1 VSATTD
7 DRTTRGTAGP
17 MGGVWIV
24 VADEAWPAALEVA
37 RASGGT
43 VTAAVVGPQ
52 PLADAVAAA
61 GVPVVW
67 VEPARDTPAEAYA
80 VNLAAQVAAAS
91 PDLLVSTGGPAARTL
106 LGAAAAAAGAS
117 LVPGVL
123 AVTDGPRWT
132 VRRAVLGG
140 EAIETLTAPAPL
152 ALILAADE
160 AADRPAATGV
170 APGTVAKADTAAAE
184 MVVAGTQPAPPAS
197 GIVDARTVV
206 SFGRGVHAK
215 ADVAL
220 VERLAQALGAEVGCS
235 MPVAD
240 DLGWLDR
247 SRYVGRSGQHI
258 SPRLYLAVGISGAP
272 QHLEGVRGAKVLAAI
287 NNDPKARIFRRADY
301 GAVGDLYEVV
311 PALIAALQQ

>member
-1 VSATTD
+1 VNEE
-7 DRTTRGTAGP
+7 REPGTGGA
-17 MGGVWIV
+17 MGEVWVV
-24 VADEAWPAALEVA
+24 VADEAWQAVLGVA
-37 RASGGT
+37 RRAGGA
-43 VTAAVVGPQ
+43 VTAAVVGSQ
-52 PLADAVAAA
+52 QLAESVAAA

-80 VNLAAQVAAAS
+80 AGLAAQVAASHPA
-91 PDLLVSTGGPAARTL
+91 LLVGGGDPAARTL
-106 LGAAAAAAGAS
+106 LGAAATAAGAR

-123 AVTDGPRWT
+123 EVTGGAPWT

-140 EAIETLTAPAPL
+140 EVIETLAAPGPL
-152 ALILAADE
+152 AVIVASDEADE
-160 AADRPAATGV
+160 PEAVSGG
-170 APGTVAKADTAAAE
+170 PGTVTKAAPVPAV
-184 MVVAGTQPAPPAS
+184 MVVAGTEPAPAAS
-197 GIVDARTVV
+197 GVVDARVV
-206 SFGRGVHAK
+206 VAFGRGVRAR

-235 MPVAD
+235 MPIAD
-240 DLGWLDR
+240 DLGWLDKA
-247 SRYVGRSGQHI
+247 RYVGRSGQHI

-272 QHLEGVRGAKVLAAI
+272 QHLEGVRGAKVVAAI